1 MGHSLRLFR
10 VLRDPNLPWGGLND
24 PSVGA
29 LKAESTSAANRQA
42 HAGKSQGVGVM
53 APTAAE
59 LPIFRTEEI
68 RAKLVAICGEGLR
81 HWPVP
86 FETFFV
92 NTRYGRTHVIASGD
106 PAAPPLVMTRPAA
119 VGGFVWSS
127 IIAPLSEHRRVCALD
142 TIGDFGRSGLVGP
155 DTTIGYCSGPNRL
168 GFGLIDQRELAL
180 RDTLDRDMVGERPQ
194 CPTQRQPPPEAPAGD
209 RQPPTPRRSDPE
221 HPPLGA
227 PRNPCERFQHGE
239 RILRWLRSMLLRTT
253 T

>member
-1 MGHSLRLFR
+1 
-10 VLRDPNLPWGGLND
+10 
-24 PSVGA
+24 
-29 LKAESTSAANRQA
+29 
-42 HAGKSQGVGVM
+42 M
-53 APTAAE
+53 ASTAAE

-68 RAKLVAICGEGLR
+68 RAKLMAICGEGLR

-106 PAAPPLVMTRPAA
+106 PAAPPLVMTHPAA

-142 TIGDFGRSGLVGP
+142 TIGDFGRSGLVDP

-180 RDTLDRDMVGERPQ
+180 RDTLDRDVLGERPQ

-209 RQPPTPRRSDPE
+209 RQPATPRRSDPE
-221 HPPLGA
+221 HPPLGPPGN
-227 PRNPCERFQHGE
+227 PRERFQHRE
-239 RILRWLRSMLLRTT
+239 RILRWQRSMLLRTT